1 MVMYGCHGQG
11 TQSAPDRGL
20 RVRPG
25 VLPALVRASASTSA
39 ASTRASAA
47 GAGVAGAGV
56 AGAGVAGAGVA
67 DVPNTIRGSSSAR
80 PAVTHAGGAQCARI
94 PAGARSGGSRA
105 AFTGHSTVP
114 AHPRPRATCPA
125 GLSRVPVAR
134 A

>member
-20 RVRPG
+20 HVLPG

-39 ASTRASAA
+39 ASTRAPAA
-47 GAGVAGAGV
+47 GAGVAGAC
-56 AGAGVAGAGVA
+56 VA

-80 PAVTHAGGAQCARI
+80 PAVTHAGGAQCVRI

-105 AFTGHSTVP
+105 AFTGHSTVL